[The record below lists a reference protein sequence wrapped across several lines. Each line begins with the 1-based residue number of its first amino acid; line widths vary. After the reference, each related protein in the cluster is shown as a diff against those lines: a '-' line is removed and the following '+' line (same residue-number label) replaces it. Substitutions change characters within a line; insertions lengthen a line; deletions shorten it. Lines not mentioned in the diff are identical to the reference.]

1 MAGPVWRN
9 IDVPNLLPAIDGV
22 STASNLLNNAV
33 QGGLGM
39 VDTFRTNVAD
49 QADRIIAT
57 RMLQEQNLDGYQAA
71 LQSGRLLGQ
80 EGGRASLG
88 MLQALDNR
96 VGTLQERAGAAQ
108 RLAAGQETLEQTRWS
123 NTRTRDG
130 QALIDAANPDLAQ
143 ARILARNN
151 DQAGLDQLLTN
162 SQTLRALRPEDLKS
176 LLTDTDNLT
185 NNNLNRISTT
195 LDNSIR
201 SYDFGTKVRNEAESE
216 RVSGAVTEVVRNSA
230 NVEDATLAAEQA
242 MQGMNAREKQQFIN
256 GVRAQGF
263 NIYAPTGSGSA
274 APDDTG
280 SGFVQSI
287 PFPKTRNYVSYIIS
301 RVGDVTG
308 TNKEKAAKI
317 LPFLIGAESG
327 GDPNAVG
334 PETSR
339 GRGRARGLTQLMPA
353 TARELERRL
362 GMAEGE
368 TDRDPA
374 ANRRAGEAYLIQL
387 LDKYNGNVE
396 QALAAYNAGPWTVD
410 GWLQNGGA
418 VGRGT
423 SQQLVENFNQRRSNN
438 ITSEYLGT
446 QADSLSTA
454 AGVAAQM
461 KANNPGLQSA
471 SDDEI
476 AGRIQRIIQD
486 SGQANMTPATAG
498 RILERSLGQGTNAVG
513 DFLGRVWN
521 VSPAH
526 MGISQFTDALTY
538 TPNIGSFG
546 VNGSAVNQAVAD
558 YRSGTT
564 SEQVRANNE
573 LQVLIQRQASA
584 EQSRQNAEASVADLM
599 NRVRSNP
606 NLAPSLDRARM
617 RLEQANAASTQLNE
631 AILSNPAY
639 LATFERTQRPRPQPR
654 GGSGSF

>member
-9 IDVPNLLPAIDGV
+9 IDVPNLLPAISGV

-39 VDTFRTNVAD
+39 VDTFRTNVAE
-49 QADRIIAT
+49 QADRIIAA

-71 LQSGRLLGQ
+71 LQSGSLLGQ

-96 VGTLQERAGAAQ
+96 VSTLQDRAGATQ
-108 RLAAGQETLEQTRWS
+108 RLAAGQETLEQTRWT
-123 NTRTRDG
+123 NNRTREG

-151 DQAGLDQLLTN
+151 DQAGLEQLLSN
-162 SQTLRALRPEDLKS
+162 SQTLRALRPEDLNT
-176 LLTDTDNLT
+176 LLGDTDRLSASNM
-185 NNNLNRISTT
+185 NRTATT
-195 LDNSIR
+195 LDNTVR
-201 SYDFGTKVRNEAESE
+201 AYDFGTRVRNEAESE
-216 RVSGAVTEVVRNSA
+216 KVSGAVTEVLRNSA
-230 NVEDATLAAEQA
+230 NLEDATLASEQL
-242 MQGMNAREKQQFIN
+242 MQGMNARENQQFIA
-256 GVRAQGF
+256 GVRANGF
-263 NIYAPTGSGSA
+263 NIYAPPSANPTGGT
-274 APDDTG
+274 DG
-280 SGFVQSI
+280 GFAQNI
-287 PFPKTRNYVSYIIS
+287 PFPETRNYVSTILN
-301 RVGDVTG
+301 RAGDVTG
-308 TNKEKAAKI
+308 TNKEKAAKL
-317 LPFLIGAESG
+317 LPLLIQQESS

-353 TARELERRL
+353 TARELERKL

-374 ANRRAGEAYLIQL
+374 ANRRAGEAYLTQM
-387 LDKYNGNVE
+387 LDKYNGNAE
-396 QALAAYNAGPWTVD
+396 QALAAYNAGPRTVD
-410 GWLQNGGA
+410 GWLQSGGA

-438 ITSEYLGT
+438 VTSEYMGT

-476 AGRIQRIIQD
+476 AGRIQRIIQE
-486 SGQANMTPATAG
+486 SGQGNMTAATAG
-498 RILERSLGQGTNAVG
+498 RILERSLGEGSNPILDFIGRGWNLSPLAGSLTN
-513 DFLGRVWN
+513 GR
-521 VSPAH
+521 
-526 MGISQFTDALTY
+526 GILPKY

-546 VNGSAVNQAVAD
+546 VNGSAVKQAVAD

-584 EQSRQNAEASVADLM
+584 EQSRQTAGASVADLE

-606 NLAPSLDRARM
+606 NLAPSLERARM

-639 LATFERTQRPRPQPR
+639 LATFERTQRPRPQPS
-654 GGSGSF
+654 GGTGSF

>member
-9 IDVPNLLPAIDGV
+9 IDVPNLLPAISGV

-39 VDTFRTNVAD
+39 VDTFRTNVAE
-49 QADRIIAT
+49 QADRIIAA

-71 LQSGRLLGQ
+71 LQSGSLLGQ

-96 VGTLQERAGAAQ
+96 VGTLQERAGATQ
-108 RLAAGQETLEQTRWS
+108 RLAAGQETLDQTRWS
-123 NTRTRDG
+123 NNRTREG

-151 DQAGLDQLLTN
+151 DQAGLEQLLAN

-176 LLTDTDNLT
+176 LLTDTDSLT
-185 NNNLNRISTT
+185 NNNLNRMSTI

-263 NIYAPTGSGSA
+263 NIYAPTGSAG
-274 APDDTG
+274 PDSTG

-287 PFPKTRNYVSYIIS
+287 PFPETRNYVSKIIHN
-301 RVGDVTG
+301 VGEVTG
-308 TNKEKAAKI
+308 TNREKAAKI
-317 LPFLIGAESG
+317 LPFLIDAESG
-327 GDPNAVG
+327 GNPNAVG
-334 PETSR
+334 PETSG

-353 TARELERRL
+353 TARELERKL
-362 GMAEGE
+362 GMPEGE
-368 TDRDPA
+368 TDRNPA
-374 ANRRAGEAYLIQL
+374 ANRRAGEAFLIQM

-396 QALAAYNAGPWTVD
+396 LALAAYNAGPGKVD
-410 GWLQNGGA
+410 SWLQSGGA

-438 ITSEYLGT
+438 ITSEYMGT

-476 AGRIQRIIQD
+476 AGRIQRIIQE

-498 RILERSLGQGTNAVG
+498 RILERSLGEGTNPIL
-513 DFLGRVWN
+513 DFIGRGWN
-521 VSPAH
+521 LSPLAGSLTNGR
-526 MGISQFTDALTY
+526 GILPKY

-558 YRSGTT
+558 YRTGTT

-573 LQVLIQRQASA
+573 LQVLIQRQAA
-584 EQSRQNAEASVADLM
+584 TEQARQSAEASVADLT

-606 NLAPSLDRARM
+606 NLAPSLERAKM
-617 RLEQANAASTQLNE
+617 RLDQANAAANQLNE

-654 GGSGSF
+654 GGTGSF

>member
-9 IDVPNLLPAIDGV
+9 IDVPNLLPAISGV

-49 QADRIIAT
+49 QADRIIAA

-71 LQSGRLLGQ
+71 LQSGSLLGQ

-96 VGTLQERAGAAQ
+96 VGTLQERAVATQ
-108 RLAAGQETLEQTRWS
+108 RLATGQESLEQTRWS
-123 NTRTRDG
+123 NKRTKDG

-151 DQAGLDQLLTN
+151 DQAGLEQLLAN
-162 SQTLRALRPEDLKS
+162 SQTLRALRPEDLNT
-176 LLTDTDNLT
+176 LLTSTDSLAESNM
-185 NNNLNRISTT
+185 NRTATT
-195 LDNSIR
+195 LSNTVSA
-201 SYDFGTKVRNEAESE
+201 YNFGSRVRNEAESE

-230 NVEDATLAAEQA
+230 NLEDATLASEQA

-256 GVRAQGF
+256 GVRAQGY
-263 NIYAPTGSGSA
+263 NIYAPTGTA
-274 APDDTG
+274 APDGTG

-287 PFPKTRNYVSYIIS
+287 PFPQTRNYVTKIIHN
-301 RVGDVTG
+301 VGEVTG
-308 TNKEKAAKI
+308 TNREKAAKI
-317 LPFLIGAESG
+317 LPFLIDAESG
-327 GDPNAVG
+327 GNPNAVG
-334 PETSR
+334 PETSG

-353 TARELERRL
+353 TARELERKL
-362 GMAEGE
+362 GMPEGE
-368 TDRDPA
+368 TDRNPA
-374 ANRRAGEAYLIQL
+374 ANRRAGEAFLIQM

-396 QALAAYNAGPWTVD
+396 QALAAYNAGPRTVD
-410 GWLQNGGA
+410 GWLNPPA
-418 VGRGT
+418 SESRGVNQVLT
-423 SQQLVENFNQRRSNN
+423 ENLNQRRGNN

-454 AGVAAQM
+454 AGVAAQL

-476 AGRIQRIIQD
+476 AGRIQRIIQE

-521 VSPAH
+521 ASPAH

-573 LQVLIQRQASA
+573 LQVLIQRQAGA
-584 EQSRQNAEASVADLM
+584 EQARQAAEAAVASLVE
-599 NRVRSNP
+599 RVRSNP
-606 NLAPSLDRARM
+606 NLAPSLERARM
-617 RLEQANAASTQLNE
+617 RLDQANAASTQMNE

-654 GGSGSF
+654 GGTGSF